1 MALLRVHYKISNIFQ
16 HFSYKFST
24 VFSIFRYIAT
34 ITMRNEFVEIYV
46 VGDIIKLL
54 GRMQVVTKKN
64 PPGAREKNS
73 KRWSTK
79 TIATHTKLLG
89 KIVYLRAHI
98 NLPVSRIIRLRSDWP
113 FEQRKWK
120 VRNMLEP
127 AILLRTRL
135 LSFRGRQNHY

>member
-54 GRMQVVTKKN
+54 GKMQVVTKKT
-64 PPGAREKNS
+64 PGAREK
-73 KRWSTK
+73 K
-79 TIATHTKLLG
+79 
-89 KIVYLRAHI
+89 
-98 NLPVSRIIRLRSDWP
+98 
-113 FEQRKWK
+113 
-120 VRNMLEP
+120 
-127 AILLRTRL
+127 
-135 LSFRGRQNHY
+135 